1 MERKWVIAAFLDLR
15 DFRTWTS
22 RAAISPEI
30 KEQFLTEFYSGLQQY
45 VLKNTDV
52 WSKYEGDAIITAKE
66 FTPAER
72 ENPRCIFKF
81 ILALRNLL
89 RKSWEALDQSEMPPA
104 GVRIR
109 IMEGYVF
116 KLTLVD
122 PNDPERKR
130 LIPEYVDYVTNTLR
144 GLLGVNPEI
153 PAMATNGVVIRLRS
167 HAKVFKARPLGKP
180 SHYPKGVNTQ
190 DVDGLKILN
199 F

>member
-1 MERKWVIAAFLDLR
+1 VERKWVIAAFLDLR

-22 RAAISPEI
+22 RAAISQEI
-30 KEQFLTEFYSGLQQY
+30 KDQFLTEFYKGLQCY
-45 VLKNTDV
+45 VTKHTDV

-72 ENPRCIFKF
+72 KNPKAILKF
-81 ILALRNLL
+81 ILALRCLL
-89 RKSWEALDQSEMPPA
+89 RKSWDAIREGEMAPS

-109 IMEGYVF
+109 IMDGYVF
-116 KLTLVD
+116 KLMLID
-122 PNDPERKR
+122 PNDPQRKR

-153 PAMATNGVVIRLRS
+153 PCLATEGVVKRLGRRAS
-167 HAKVFKARPLGKP
+167 LFQVKPLKKP

-190 DVDGLKILN
+190 DVDGLKILK